1 MLGPMRP
8 AAWVL
13 VLGLTATA
21 LGLAQTAPPGDVREE
36 AVTYLSDGLR
46 VKARVFW
53 PAGEGPRPAVLFN
66 HGGVSGLSEG
76 TLDRCRELAQAGY
89 VVFASSYRG
98 EDGSEGVVEVAKG
111 EVNDVLAGLEW
122 LRKHPRVDP
131 GRIGA
136 VGTSHGALVSLL
148 AASRTDRIKALV
160 FAYGVADI
168 YAWYAYLRRTGQLG
182 NDALTRRT
190 YGDGPQSR
198 PESFRIRHGLGAVAK
213 LPPSMPVLILQGAKD
228 TVVPLEQ
235 AQALAK
241 ALEARRQPYRLLVY
255 PNSAHGFLIN
265 RKTLRKQGEGSAA
278 YRESLQAWDALLG
291 FLRENL

>member
-13 VLGLTATA
+13 VLGLAATA
-21 LGLAQTAPPGDVREE
+21 SGLAQTALPGGVREE

-46 VKARVFW
+46 IRARVFW
-53 PAGEGPRPAVLFN
+53 PAKNGPLPAVLFN
-66 HGGVSGLSEG
+66 HGGVSGLPEG
-76 TLDRCRELAQAGY
+76 TLERCRELAQAGY
-89 VVFASSYRG
+89 AVFASSYRG

-111 EVNDVLAGLEW
+111 EVRDVLAGLEW

-131 GRIGA
+131 ERIGA

-148 AASRTDRIKALV
+148 AASRTEHIKALV
-160 FAYGVADI
+160 FAYGVADL
-168 YAWYAYLRRTGQLG
+168 YAWYAYLRRTGRLG
-182 NDALTRRT
+182 KDALTRRT

-198 PESFRIRHGLGAVAK
+198 PESFRIRHGLGAVAS
-213 LPPSMPVLILQGAKD
+213 LPPSMPVLILHGAKD

-235 AQALAK
+235 ARALAK
-241 ALEARRQPYRLLVY
+241 ALEARQQPYQLLVY

-291 FLRENL
+291 FLWVNL